1 MENLVQPKT
10 KMVNAPKQES
20 KYFVAENNIV
30 PLQVATPQLILDLEE
45 TKDIQI
51 LDENK
56 VQTIIKENKGKYI
69 LDKFFNKVSDYIDS
83 VNQFIK
89 RLTQLQLKNIEQ
101 KKIIYEI
108 EKTDQFFKSN
118 KSKKL
123 IKKIKEEEQEQ
134 ESKNIDISTDKDAAL
149 LIAAA
154 LGMGVTSALTSMLP
168 GGTQV
173 YSDVVKEGEFGVQ
186 QGQNVSIPPAW
197 IPFPKGTSGL
207 VYTSG
212 YGMRLSP
219 VSGRYK
225 MHSGIDIAGP
235 VGSPIITPI
244 SGMVSFAGDEGDG
257 YGYKVVI
264 TSGQLKMLFGHMYQP
279 PPVATGQQIQAGT
292 KIGGIGSTGQSTG
305 PHLHW
310 NVYVNGST
318 VNPVDWTR
326 SNRPQ
331 VGTSSFQQSG
341 GYGRYAD
348 LSQQRPLDQESE
360 GGININRRIMVGEAG
375 VEFTIPISQ
384 MPLFIKAM
392 MEEKV
397 KTLIPNYEGTTEAN
411 VGFETSSGPAQTK
424 FASGAIV
431 KYTGNPNYRLAAKK
445 LKSLFP
451 EAKDYHIAAAMGN
464 FETESTGMYPNRYQ
478 GDYSTPPTWKKPGSG
493 PGRGI
498 AQWEVD
504 HAGNN
509 FNGRWSQ
516 GIKKFGPSL
525 FTSLPKQLDFVKWE
539 LDNNTRYL
547 PWGNATKTEW
557 LGSKDLI
564 SATKNFLEGYE
575 APSIPHMDARILRA
589 KSFLANMRKKE
600 NLLGI
605 PEQPKPKPKEENI
618 FDKIKNFFLPPKNKV
633 AFSPTPTT
641 TPSLTDIPDNVQ
653 QEIAYDTQSK
663 FEMFAEPENSILIM
677 KVPVIIDKTT
687 AGIKVVG

>member
-10 KMVNAPKQES
+10 KMVNTPVQES
-20 KYFVAENNIV
+20 KYFVAENNII
-30 PLQVATPQLILDLEE
+30 PLKVATPQLILELEE
-45 TKDIQI
+45 TKNVQI
-51 LDENK
+51 LEENE
-56 VQTIIKENKGKYI
+56 VQTIVKENKGKHI
-69 LDKFFNKVSDYIDS
+69 LDKFFVKVSDYVDS
-83 VNQFIK
+83 VEKF
-89 RLTQLQLKNIEQ
+89 LKNLRKLLLKSIEQ
-101 KKIIYEI
+101 KKLIYET
-108 EKTDQFFKSN
+108 EKMDQFFKT
-118 KSKKL
+118 KESKKL
-123 IKKIKEEEQEQ
+123 IKNKRESEKK
-134 ESKNIDISTDKDAAL
+134 SKNKGIDLATDKDNAMM
-149 LIAAA
+149 IAGA
-154 LGMGVTSALTSMLP
+154 LGMGVSSALSSMLP

-186 QGQNVSIPPAW
+186 QGQNVSAPPAW

-219 VSGRYK
+219 TSGQYR

-244 SGMVSFAGDEGDG
+244 SGMVSSAGDDGDG

-264 TSGQLKMLFGHMYQP
+264 TSGQLKMLFGHMDRQP
-279 PPVATGQQIQAGT
+279 PVSVGQQLQAGT
-292 KIGGIGSTGQSTG
+292 VIGGLGNSGQSTG

-318 VNPVDWTR
+318 VNPVDWTKA
-326 SNRPQ
+326 NPPQ
-331 VGTSSFQQSG
+331 VGTAG
-341 GYGRYAD
+341 ARNNPNT
-348 LSQQRPLDQESE
+348 RPLDQESE

-411 VGFETSSGPAQTK
+411 VGFKTSSGPAQTK

-431 KYTGNPNYRLAAKK
+431 KYAGNPNYRLAAKK

-498 AQWEVD
+498 AQWEID

-575 APSIPHMDARILRA
+575 APSIPHMNARILRA
-589 KSFLANMRKKE
+589 QSFLANMRKKE

-633 AFSPTPTT
+633 AFSPTPIT

-687 AGIKVVG
+687 TGIKVVG